1 MATTRSQTKPRVSI
15 VARVLAPLALVA
27 VVIGLIVVISGS
39 MSDSDSGG
47 GHHARHAGG
56 GHHQQH
62 QTTTTPDTYVVQ
74 QNDTLDGIAA
84 KTGVSVDQLQKLNPD
99 VDTQALAPGS
109 TLKLR

>member
-1 MATTRSQTKPRVSI
+1 MATPRSQPKPRVSI

-39 MSDSDSGG
+39 MSDSDGG